1 MDQDNT
7 QFENNDI
14 DENPSKIY
22 ALFYSFFL
30 IPFMIAIFGA
40 LFFFM
45 FQFLTYEKNT
55 PIDLLD
61 NIQSGSATKRWQS
74 AFELSNMLNKS
85 KINNRDL
92 FNSKLVFLYEKSK
105 HDDSRVRTYLALA
118 MGKTKDIYFGPHL
131 INGLNEDKNLTNR
144 IAAIKSLGMLKYSE
158 SCTLL
163 ENIIKES
170 EYNSEK
176 LSAIISLGV
185 IGNTKFKDILI
196 EMLEYEEPNIR
207 WDAAI
212 ALAKMNDKS
221 GVSII
226 VNLLDRHYYSMYP
239 PKSDGSGVDIDEIDS
254 SIYIA
259 IAVCQKLIDVR
270 FKNNL
275 IYLSENDKNIKIRE
289 FALKTLNDYYK

>member
-239 PKSDGSGVDIDEIDS
+239 PKSDGSGVDIEEIDS